1 MVVTQQFD
9 PPNTDVWLRP
19 RPSVFIWLS
28 NKTQRNGTEPSKRTS
43 KRKHEIYTG
52 YGKHLQHSVTGDF
65 KNTIFLWTIS
75 MKIKHFKVIG
85 GLLLLS
91 GTVCQALYRNYLNIF
106 NDNLLNLPILVFLIG
121 MMTCCVSLLGLLG
134 SSQRQRWKGS

>member
-1 MVVTQQFD
+1 MNGSYPTIWSSEHRCLTQAPTISFHLTFKH
-9 PPNTDVWLRP
+9 NTTERSQA
-19 RPSVFIWLS
+19 RGH
-28 NKTQRNGTEPSKRTS
+28 QRENMKYILVMANTYNTVSLVILNT
-43 KRKHEIYTG
+43 
-52 YGKHLQHSVTGDF
+52 
-65 KNTIFLWTIS
+65 TIFLTIS

-91 GTVCQALYRNYLNIF
+91 GTVYQALYRNYLNIF
-106 NDNLLNLPILVFLIG
+106 NDSLLNLPILVFLIG